1 MNETLRR
8 FLFLPDQAST
18 FALPVDHLHYLVILT
33 TFIMSTSVGMTAILF
48 FLIYRRRSETQ
59 TTPHIE
65 PSALLETAFV
75 VIPLSFFL
83 LWWVIG
89 FRTSSDLATPPI
101 D

>member
-18 FALPVDHLHYLVILT
+18 FAYDVDRLHYFVILT
-33 TFIMSTSVGMTAILF
+33 TFVMSTAVGLTAIF
-48 FLIYRRRSETQ
+48 FFIRYRRRSETQ

-65 PSALLETAFV
+65 PAPLLEAAFV
-75 VIPLSFFL
+75 IVPLAFFL

-89 FRTSSDLATPPI
+89 YRTSIALATPPA
-101 D
+101 